1 MQFMHPNLN
10 HDTIAQIL
18 FDISIMPNAS
28 HLVSVSSSQ
37 PTVAK
42 PMVRLV
48 AIIYDG
54 MLILAML
61 FLVGSILAVLGT
73 VLFLEIGTSSQ
84 EAQTLPNWYKNVIMT
99 PSFVLTLVGFYG
111 IFWRKSGQT
120 LGMQTWRLKTVN
132 DQGGLLTWR
141 QSFVRIISACLL
153 PALCA
158 LLGALLHGSKFAILV
173 ATVLGFL
180 FNFLF
185 CLFNR
190 QGLAVH
196 DMLSNTITLKV
207 PKIAHQTLWQTI
219 KHRKNRL

>member
-1 MQFMHPNLN
+1 MQFMHLNSN

-18 FDISIMPNAS
+18 CDISIMPNAS
-28 HLVSVSSSQ
+28 HLVSTSPSQ

-84 EAQTLPNWYKNVIMT
+84 EAQTLPDWYKNAIMT

-132 DQGGLLTWR
+132 HQGRLLTWR

-158 LLGALLHGSKFAILV
+158 LLGVLLHGSKLAILV

-219 KHRKNRL
+219 KRRKNRL

>member
-28 HLVSVSSSQ
+28 HLVSTSPSQ

-84 EAQTLPNWYKNVIMT
+84 EAQTLPDWYKNAIMT

-132 DQGGLLTWR
+132 DQGGL
-141 QSFVRIISACLL
+141 
-153 PALCA
+153 
-158 LLGALLHGSKFAILV
+158 
-173 ATVLGFL
+173 
-180 FNFLF
+180 
-185 CLFNR
+185 
-190 QGLAVH
+190 
-196 DMLSNTITLKV
+196 
-207 PKIAHQTLWQTI
+207 
-219 KHRKNRL
+219 